1 MTRMSRI
8 LLGACTMILA
18 ACGTVGSPVPPEAIG
33 VKAKQ
38 ERDKRAAEAMQVK
51 EPTGPPEVISNRP
64 TGDAL
69 IRSR

>member
-1 MTRMSRI
+1 MTRLSRI
-8 LLGACTMILA
+8 LLGTCAMLLA
-18 ACGTVGSPVPPEAIG
+18 GCGTVGSPVPPEAIG

-38 ERDKRAAEAMQVK
+38 ERDKRTAEAIKLK
-51 EPTGPPEVISNRP
+51 EETGPPEVISNRP